1 MNDEELNPIH
11 TFLLNWV
18 KTTNIPRRSGSGKA
32 EVERALGD
40 STGSSVDGRPGWWR
54 SSLQAEEWTPESPT
68 CCGPFLSAAPRA
80 GCILTLPGKC
90 HPQTPTSPLESPQSS
105 VSHLAARLT
114 EPAKAP
120 RGGLCG
126 VRQAGGHLYL
136 VCERKR
142 SRRRKTIIQRVINTP
157 GFFLEL
163 WIWKWRF
170 H

>member
-1 MNDEELNPIH
+1 MNDEQLNSIH

-18 KTTNIPRRSGSGKA
+18 KTTNIQRRSCSGKV

-40 STGSSVDGRPGWWR
+40 STDSSVDGRSSWLG
-54 SSLQAEEWTPESPT
+54 SSLLAEEWAPESPT
-68 CCGPFLSAAPRA
+68 CRGPFLSAAPRA
-80 GCILTLPGKC
+80 GRILTLPGKC
-90 HPQTPTSPLESPQSS
+90 HPQTPTSPPESPRSS
-105 VSHLAARLT
+105 VSYLAAGLT

-120 RGGLCG
+120 GGGLCG

-136 VCERKR
+136 VCERKQ
-142 SRRRKTIIQRVINTP
+142 SRRRKTIIQRVINSP
-157 GFFLEL
+157 GFFLEI